1 MKTLIFVLALVTGVP
16 AWAQGQW
23 LELRVPG
30 RPGAEPAAVESGRAI
45 YQNRCSSCQGEKG
58 GGDGPVALYLW
69 PRPRDLSTAS
79 YMLRTTA
86 SGELPTDEDLF
97 RSITLGM
104 AGTAM

>member
-1 MKTLIFVLALVTGVP
+1 MKAVILLLALATAVGDE
-16 AWAQGQW
+16 AQGQW

-30 RPGAEPAAVESGRAI
+30 RPGADPAAVESGRTI
-45 YQNRCSSCQGEKG
+45 YQNRCAACHGEKG
-58 GGDGPVALYLW
+58 GGDGPVALSLW

-104 AGTAM
+104 PG